1 MSERHK
7 YFKFAMRKKLGIRIV
22 LVITVLE
29 KLNHNDSNDCG
40 RTPSCTDTR
49 MAEYLRC
56 AVYLQ
61 TSLKQDLTKP
71 SNPRQASSTPPRPNA
86 SSS

>member
-29 KLNHNDSNDCG
+29 TVS
-40 RTPSCTDTR
+40 
-49 MAEYLRC
+49 
-56 AVYLQ
+56 Q
-61 TSLKQDLTKP
+61 
-71 SNPRQASSTPPRPNA
+71 
-86 SSS
+86 